1 MNTLCSGACLT
12 TPSWGETVGFQTTR
26 QKQTRRDQPEIF
38 VCDLFFPAALRLF
51 VFSSS
56 SCEGPSYLPPF
67 KCLIRE
73 GAVLP
78 AHQRVD
84 GLVEALREPGVAL
97 HLRHALPTGART
109 PGEEVVRQSEC
120 KLEEVNR
127 GVPQVVADQDGGEG
141 GDAEEQHK
149 HPDFPPLPQS
159 HVVPDQWA
167 GKGDGSFQK
176 RIREVFDPGSQKW
189 LSPVFND

>member
-1 MNTLCSGACLT
+1 MM
-12 TPSWGETVGFQTTR
+12 
-26 QKQTRRDQPEIF
+26 
-38 VCDLFFPAALRLF
+38 F
-51 VFSSS
+51 VFSLSS
-56 SCEGPSYLPPF
+56 SEGPSYLPPF
-67 KCLIRE
+67 EGLIGE

-84 GLVEALREPGVAL
+84 GLVEAFREPGVVL
-97 HLRHALPTGART
+97 HLRHALSTGART
-109 PGEEVVRQSEC
+109 PGEEVVRQPER

-167 GKGDGSFQK
+167 GKGDGSFQI
-176 RIREVFDPGSQKW
+176 RIGEVSLQILLDQRDKILLELLMVSASFTRRSEMVVTS
-189 LSPVFND
+189 L

>member
-1 MNTLCSGACLT
+1 M
-12 TPSWGETVGFQTTR
+12 V
-26 QKQTRRDQPEIF
+26 
-38 VCDLFFPAALRLF
+38 F

-56 SCEGPSYLPPF
+56 SSEGPTYLPPF
-67 KCLIRE
+67 KCFIRE

-78 AHQRVD
+78 AHQRAD
-84 GLVEALREPGVAL
+84 GLVEALREPGVVL
-97 HLRHALPTGART
+97 HLRHAPSTGART

-120 KLEEVNR
+120 NLEEVNR

-149 HPDFPPLPQS
+149 HPDFPSLPQS

-167 GKGDGSFQK
+167 GKGGGFFHK
-176 RIREVFDPGSQKW
+176 RIGEVSLQILLNQFHQLPSVLTQEVTNGCHQSLMINLESKQDLG
-189 LSPVFND
+189 NM

>member
-1 MNTLCSGACLT
+1 MM
-12 TPSWGETVGFQTTR
+12 
-26 QKQTRRDQPEIF
+26 
-38 VCDLFFPAALRLF
+38 F

-56 SCEGPSYLPPF
+56 SSEGSSYLPPF
-67 KCLIRE
+67 ERLIGE

-84 GLVEALREPGVAL
+84 GLVEAFREPGVVF
-97 HLRHALPTGART
+97 HLRHALSTGART
-109 PGEEVVRQSEC
+109 PGEEVVRQPER

-167 GKGDGSFQK
+167 GKGDGSFQI
-176 RIREVFDPGSQKW
+176 RIGEVSLQILLDQRDTNLILLELLMVSASFTRRSEMVVTS
-189 LSPVFND
+189 L